1 MTRDQVSVEEV
12 LHAKLEVQTSMDFI
26 PIISNPI
33 NGPINAPTLVE
44 EVIGVQNLTP
54 NQIPTSEL
62 FEIPIKGR

>member
-1 MTRDQVSVEEV
+1 
-12 LHAKLEVQTSMDFI
+12 MDFI